1 MTNLE
6 ALFINSNM
14 YHPLV
19 QVAAGGNGMALAKTN
34 GRLRRKRDRPAR
46 QEALMRAATKLFAT
60 RGYEATTTREI
71 AAAAGC
77 AEGLIHRYFKGKAGL
92 LFSLMSFYAAR
103 EVSGLHDDLPV
114 GRTLEDEILQVMTW
128 EVERMWK
135 DRDMLRVSMPR
146 AILDP
151 KVGKFVNHVG
161 PQRHAIAI
169 AQRLRRHKE
178 GRSLK
183 NSEVQA
189 LSNAICA
196 LGFIFGFLRPAVL
209 GHDRKEARRVAIDVA
224 RIFARGIQ
232 AP

>member
-1 MTNLE
+1 MYLSLE
-6 ALFINSNM
+6 HLT
-14 YHPLV
+14 
-19 QVAAGGNGMALAKTN
+19 AGGNGMVAAKIN
-34 GRLRRKRDRPAR
+34 GRLRRKRNRPAR

-92 LFSLMSFYAAR
+92 LLSLMSFYAGR
-103 EVSGLHDDLPV
+103 EVNDLHDDLPV
-114 GRTLEDEILQVMTW
+114 GRTLEDEILQVMAW
-128 EVERMWK
+128 EVERMWR
-135 DRDMLRVSMPR
+135 DRDMLRVSVPR
-146 AILDP
+146 AILDA

-161 PQRHAIAI
+161 PQRHANAI
-169 AQRLRRHKE
+169 AQRLRRHQQ
-178 GRSLK
+178 GRALK
-183 NSEVQA
+183 NSDIQA

-209 GHDRKEARRVAIDVA
+209 GYDRKEARKVAMDVA

-232 AP
+232 RAGEAHRPRLH